1 MLLFNDPTI
10 ERDSYDRV
18 VRIGSL
24 NGSDI
29 FASAGLVIIIPG
41 PENMEDRT
49 MNNIVDANKIEY
61 FFLDIDCFN
70 N

>member
-1 MLLFNDPTI
+1 MLLFNDPNI
-10 ERDSYDRV
+10 ERVSYDRV

-29 FASAGLVIIIPG
+29 FASASLAIIIPG

-49 MNNIVDANKIEY
+49 MNNIVDANKIEC